1 VGPVGVVTE
10 TLAATGP
17 PDTGPDAGPT
27 ASRPVRL
34 LVLLLPA
41 VLVGIG
47 GWIHRWTDED
57 AFINYRIVD
66 QIFAG
71 HGPVFNAGERVET
84 YTSAAWLAVLAVARV
99 VLGWLMGPEWISVL
113 LGLAA
118 AVGGFVLAAVAG
130 RRLCRPDAVVVPLG
144 LLAVAAVPVVWDF
157 ATSGLEMGLVW
168 LWIGASFFALARLL
182 TDDAPVTDGRRAV
195 PHRGWWLVVVGLGP
209 LVRPDLGLM
218 TVVFLIAWVVLA
230 RPRRIVGDLAIALA
244 LPVLYQVFRMGYF
257 ASLVPS
263 TALAKDSG
271 GLHLDQGWNYL
282 RDLVDTYW
290 LWIPLLVLV
299 VAMVVR
305 AVGERDVRRTVVVG
319 ALVAAGVLHGTYIV
333 VTGGDYMHG
342 RLLLPGL
349 FAVAA
354 PASFAVPRLR
364 ASARAVVVGVATAV
378 VIVWS
383 AVVVV
388 GVRYPAYQPSFFGV
402 ADISDW
408 RSILHGQMFH
418 HPDKGIGI
426 SIYRL
431 RARFDDGM
439 RGYLRVLDRNP
450 RPGRDPK
457 RLVLTLGSIG
467 LPGWVIGPDVFVIDI
482 GGLGEPLAAR
492 SAPIANRAAGH
503 RKEVSYRW
511 YDARFGAAR
520 GDAGVEAAR
529 RALRCQPL
537 KGLIDAIDEPMSVGR
552 FLSNVWHA
560 PEYTRLEIPRN
571 PRVAERKFCGTRR

>member
-1 VGPVGVVTE
+1 MTDTTE
-10 TLAATGP
+10 AAGEPSTGSSPAGRLA
-17 PDTGPDAGPT
+17 
-27 ASRPVRL
+27 
-34 LVLLLPA
+34 VLLLPA

-84 YTSAAWLAVLAVARV
+84 YTSVVWLAALSVGRVALSWV
-99 VLGWLMGPEWISVL
+99 MGPEWISVL

-118 AVGGFVLAAVAG
+118 AVGGFAVAAVAG
-130 RRLCRPDAVVVPLG
+130 RRLCRRGAVVAPLG

-168 LWIGASFFALARLL
+168 LWIGTSFLALARLAAAPASVGA
-182 TDDAPVTDGRRAV
+182 DALGARSRR
-195 PHRGWWLVVVGLGP
+195 WSLVVIGLGP

-218 TVVFLIAWVVLA
+218 TVAFLVGWIVLA
-230 RPRRIVGDLAIALA
+230 RPRRIVHDLAIAWA
-244 LPVLYQVFRMGYF
+244 LPLLYQVLRMGYF

-271 GLHLDQGWNYL
+271 GVHLHQGWNYL
-282 RDLVDTYW
+282 CDLSGTYA
-290 LWIPLLVLV
+290 LWIPLVVLV

-305 AVGERDVRRTVVVG
+305 AVESHDRRTNVVVMT
-319 ALVAAGVLHGTYIV
+319 LVAAGLLHGTYIV

-342 RLLLPGL
+342 RLLLPAL
-349 FAVAA
+349 FAIAA
-354 PASFAVPRLR
+354 PATFAVPRVR
-364 ASARAVVVGVATAV
+364 ATARSAVFGVAAAVVV
-378 VIVWS
+378 VWS

-388 GVRYPAYQPSFFGV
+388 GVRYPAYQPTFFGV

-431 RARFDDGM
+431 RAEYDHGL
-439 RGYLRVLDRNP
+439 RGYFRVLDDTP

-482 GGLGEPLAAR
+482 GGLAEPLAAR
-492 SAPIANRAAGH
+492 SLPRANRAAGH
-503 RKEVSYRW
+503 RKDISHFW
-511 YDARFGAAR
+511 YDARFGAAH
-520 GDAGVEAAR
+520 GGAGVVAAR
-529 RALRCQPL
+529 HALACQPL
-537 KGLIDAIDEPMSVGR
+537 KGLLDAIDEPLTPGR
-552 FLSNVWHA
+552 FLSNLWHA
-560 PEYTRLEIPRN
+560 PEYTVVRVPRD
-571 PRVAERKFCGTRR
+571 PQRAEQKFCGRESTR